1 MECNDEK
8 IFEDEL
14 KKKITEILMHV
25 SIKNVIID
33 FSCIN
38 YIDSMGVN
46 AILQVSPNKIYFSMK
61 NFFLIQIL
69 KLNETFN
76 EIGVTLSLTYCK
88 SKLLTFIFILF

>member
-1 MECNDEK
+1 MEFNDEN

-14 KKKITEILMHV
+14 NKKISEILMHV

-46 AILQVSPNKIYFSMK
+46 AILQVG
-61 NFFLIQIL
+61 Q
-69 KLNETFN
+69 
-76 EIGVTLSLTYCK
+76 V
-88 SKLLTFIFILF
+88 